1 MQEKLFP
8 VVDISYLT
16 EHFGGDSSQWRDNT
30 EFKQNQHIHD
40 LANELRAGFETWG
53 FLYIKGHNIPDNLV
67 ENAFNHSLT
76 FFQKPLQ
83 QKSSFLRGKGINE
96 GWFGPEHEVFDTVN
110 RARDMKEAFDFRP
123 DTDLVNR
130 LSGDQP
136 DFVNGLTELFDYC
149 TELALKFLRLLAVAL
164 GIDTEKYAEMHSL
177 MGDGKVN
184 GTSLRTLFYPEV
196 ITDDVDS
203 HGGQQE
209 VRRRIH
215 EHTDYGTITLLFQDQ
230 VGGLEVKRL
239 YYLIIFILKLVV
251 PIEKESFLK
260 SLFFSSY

>member
-1 MQEKLFP
+1 MHDKLFP

-16 EHFGGDSSQWRDNT
+16 EHFGGDSSQWRDNI

-53 FLYIKGHNIPDNLV
+53 FLYIKGHNIPENLV
-67 ENAFNHSLT
+67 ENAFNHSLK
-76 FFQKPLQ
+76 FFKKPLQ
-83 QKSSFLRGKGINE
+83 QKSCFLRGKGINE
-96 GWFGPEHEVFDTVN
+96 GYIGPENEVFTTN

-123 DTDLVNR
+123 DTELVNR
-130 LSGDQP
+130 LSNDQP
-136 DFVNGLTELFDYC
+136 GFVDGLTELFDYC

-177 MGDGKVN
+177 MGDGTVN

-196 ITDDVDS
+196 TNDITGE
-203 HGGQQE
+203 HGGQKE
-209 VRRRIH
+209 VRKRIH

-230 VGGLEVKRL
+230 VGGLEVIVFSLRL
-239 YYLIIFILKLVV
+239 
-251 PIEKESFLK
+251 
-260 SLFFSSY
+260 LFSGQKNI